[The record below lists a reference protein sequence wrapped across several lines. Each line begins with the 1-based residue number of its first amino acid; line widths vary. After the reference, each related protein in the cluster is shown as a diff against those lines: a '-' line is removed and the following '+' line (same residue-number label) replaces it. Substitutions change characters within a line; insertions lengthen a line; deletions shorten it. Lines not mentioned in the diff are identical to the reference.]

1 MKRFFITNFIV
12 FFLFT
17 PAHSWNLLQPSGGR
31 TSSLGNCSVAS
42 NDFWSC
48 INSPAGFASQKEI
61 SIGFSYQNKFLLKE
75 LGYKN
80 AGILLPLN
88 IGVIGVSFSQFGY
101 NLYNENIIGLGFAR
115 NFGDKLRIGL
125 KLDYLFF
132 KFPENYENKSAPTFE
147 LGIQYQINES
157 LCLGAYFF
165 NPINV
170 KLRTI
175 NRDKI
180 PIIIRLGFSYHIT
193 KDFLITSEIEENF
206 EHNFSYR
213 IGLEYDIYKN
223 IFLRSGFQL
232 NPEIFTFGVGYNY
245 KWCIIDV
252 CAQMNQELGTS
263 INCSFIFNIK
273 NRRIAI

>member
-1 MKRFFITNFIV
+1 M
-12 FFLFT
+12 
-17 PAHSWNLLQPSGGR
+17 
-31 TSSLGNCSVAS
+31 
-42 NDFWSC
+42 
-48 INSPAGFASQKEI
+48 
-61 SIGFSYQNKFLLKE
+61 
-75 LGYKN
+75 
-80 AGILLPLN
+80 
-88 IGVIGVSFSQFGY
+88 
-101 NLYNENIIGLGFAR
+101 
-115 NFGDKLRIGL
+115 
-125 KLDYLFF
+125 
-132 KFPENYENKSAPTFE
+132 
-147 LGIQYQINES
+147 
-157 LCLGAYFF
+157 
-165 NPINV
+165 
-170 KLRTI
+170 
-175 NRDKI
+175 
-180 PIIIRLGFSYHIT
+180 T